1 MSQTPGFADHA
12 APKMKTVGWSPKAL
26 FAAAAAVVVPLLL
39 QGAVALVEL
48 LAANP
53 ALYDGLPAPAQYV
66 ISVVVTGLGVLLAA
80 RKAGPG
86 TVVESSE

>member
-1 MSQTPGFADHA
+1 MAQIPGVPDHA
-12 APKMKTVGWSPKAL
+12 APKLKTVGWSPKAL

-39 QGAVALVEL
+39 QGAAALVEL

-53 ALYDGLPAPAQYV
+53 QLLDGLPAPAQWA

-86 TVVESSE
+86 TVVEE